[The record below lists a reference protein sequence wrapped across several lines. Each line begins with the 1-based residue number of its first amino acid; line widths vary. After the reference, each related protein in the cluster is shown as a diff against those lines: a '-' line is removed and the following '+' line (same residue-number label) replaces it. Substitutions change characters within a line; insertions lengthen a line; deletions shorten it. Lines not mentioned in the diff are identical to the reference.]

1 MVASLEQD
9 FRCDVATN
17 SAIDEI
23 FEFHTQMFSYIAQ
36 DNMKRE
42 RFGNLPWRQ
51 FPIRGMLGENTGNAI
66 VQRVARAK
74 SKRRAMLRT

>member
-1 MVASLEQD
+1 MDASLEQD

-23 FEFHTQMFSYIAQ
+23 FGFHTQMFSYIAQ

-51 FPIRGMLGENTGNAI
+51 FPIRGMLGREHW
-66 VQRVARAK
+66 QRHSATSGAREKQA
-74 SKRRAMLRT
+74 